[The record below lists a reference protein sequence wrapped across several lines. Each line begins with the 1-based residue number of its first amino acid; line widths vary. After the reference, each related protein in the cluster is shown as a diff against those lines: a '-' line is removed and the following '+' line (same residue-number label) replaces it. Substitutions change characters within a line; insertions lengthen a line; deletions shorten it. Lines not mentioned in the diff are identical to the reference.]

1 MSKKSKQR
9 AFTLLELLVVMA
21 IMALLVGLGLR
32 TFGTVQQKSRDGR
45 RKQEL
50 QSISKSLELYYNDFK
65 QYPLS
70 FNGKIMG
77 CGAGA
82 VEECTWGEV
91 WQNSTDQTLYM
102 TALPQDPV
110 SNQYYY
116 LTDVDGSN
124 YSIFTY
130 LENLEDSQVVLGS
143 GGEPGYYTGTYCRI
157 IDSVLTASTC
167 NYLIKSTNLSTT
179 PAVVDSY

>member
-1 MSKKSKQR
+1 MSNKSKQK

-65 QYPLS
+65 HYPLS
-70 FNGKIMG
+70 FGGKIMG

-82 VEECTWGEV
+82 AEECAWGGV
-91 WQNSTDQTLYM
+91 WQNSSNQTMYM
-102 TALPQDPV
+102 SILPQDPGG
-110 SNQYYY
+110 NQYFY
-116 LTDVDGSN
+116 LADVEGNS
-124 YSIFTY
+124 YSLFTY

-143 GGEPGYYTGTYCRI
+143 GGEPGYYSSTNCRI
-157 IDSVLTASTC
+157 IGGALTPNTC
-167 NYLIKSTNLSTT
+167 NYLIKSTNLTTT